1 MKHIQLRILLKE
13 TIVENHQPKEQ
24 VDEAIVSLV
33 AGAVAAIPG
42 ILKGLGWIAKKAGK
56 WIGSEKL
63 QSIGETGS
71 EWGDKLHHKYIG
83 WVQKLL
89 WPLFKALK
97 IKDEKTKEKV
107 ANIAFLILIGALA
120 ADAGMSAYDAFS
132 NSQVALGAGESG
144 LSALKIG
151 EVGIEGSNAAFRAL
165 INSMNLTDEMAS
177 KIIQTGAKL

>member
-1 MKHIQLRILLKE
+1 MKHIQLRTLLKE

-42 ILKGLGWIAKKAGK
+42 VLKGLGWLAKKAGK

-63 QSIGETGS
+63 QSIGQKGTD
-71 EWGDKLHHKYIG
+71 WGNKLHHKYIG
-83 WVQKLL
+83 LVKKIL
-89 WPLFKALK
+89 WQLFKIFK

-107 ANIAFLILIGALA
+107 GNIAFLILIGAMA
-120 ADAGMSAYDAFS
+120 ADAGVSAYHAFGK
-132 NSQVALGAGESG
+132 SQVALGAGETG

-151 EVGIEGSNAAFRAL
+151 EVGIEGSNAAIEA
-165 INSMNLTDEMAS
+165 IVNAMNLSDEIS
-177 KIIQTGAKL
+177 SSIISSSDVF

>member
-1 MKHIQLRILLKE
+1 MKHIQLRTLLKE
-13 TIVENHQPKEQ
+13 TIIENHQPKEQ
-24 VDEAIVSLV
+24 VDEAILSLV

-63 QSIGETGS
+63 QSIGQTGS
-71 EWGDKLHHKYIG
+71 DLGDKLHHKYIG

-97 IKDEKTKEKV
+97 IKDEKTKKKV
-107 ANIAFLILIGALA
+107 ADIAFLILIGALA
-120 ADAGMSAYDAFS
+120 ADAGMSAYNAFGK
-132 NSQVALGAGESG
+132 SQIALGTGESG

-151 EVGIEGSNAAFRAL
+151 EVGIEGSNAAIRAI
-165 INSMNLTDEMAS
+165 INALNLGDEMTS
-177 KIIQTGAKL
+177 TILQTGMII

>member
-1 MKHIQLRILLKE
+1 MKHIQLRTLLKE

-24 VDEAIVSLV
+24 VDEVIVSLV

-71 EWGDKLHHKYIG
+71 ELGDKLHNKYIG

-89 WPLFKALK
+89 WPFSVDNH
-97 IKDEKTKEKV
+97 IS
-107 ANIAFLILIGALA
+107 
-120 ADAGMSAYDAFS
+120 AGFHLSSCMRL
-132 NSQVALGAGESG
+132 NSG
-144 LSALKIG
+144 LFLSFSFILVNK
-151 EVGIEGSNAAFRAL
+151 S
-165 INSMNLTDEMAS
+165 
-177 KIIQTGAKL
+177 

>member
-1 MKHIQLRILLKE
+1 MKHIQLRTLLKE

-24 VDEAIVSLV
+24 VDEAIFSLV

-97 IKDEKTKEKV
+97 IKDEKTKKKV
-107 ANIAFLILIGALA
+107 ANIVFLILIGVLA
-120 ADAGMSAYDAFS
+120 ADAGISAYDAFS

-151 EVGIEGSNAAFRAL
+151 EVGVEGSNAAFRAI
-165 INSMNLTDEMAS
+165 INALNLSDEVAAS
-177 KIIQTGAKL
+177 LLQTGMKI